1 MRMPHN
7 NTTSAATSAS
17 VRLRLIALPVEHGG
31 WGMIGAPILLGLWL
45 APSPAGFWLS
55 LAALGG
61 FLIRQPL
68 KLVVS
73 DYRRGKRYPRT
84 VWAERFLL
92 GYSAVAL
99 LTCVLAFWQ
108 ATAPFWQPIVLAIP
122 FAIGQLYYDLRKQ
135 SRQLAAE
142 LCGSVAMS
150 ALVSAIVMAAGW
162 SLLPALFVWL
172 LLAMQI
178 VAAIIYVRVRL
189 RLARNQP
196 AQRTLPLLIHG
207 VMLVVVIG
215 FLLMGWVSWPVPLVF
230 AFLIVRCW
238 LGLLPRS
245 LATPTPLVGVQELV
259 VSLGTVIGIRFG
271 V

>member
-7 NTTSAATSAS
+7 NTTAAPSAS

-31 WGMIGAPILLGLWL
+31 WGMLGAPILLGLWL

-55 LAALGG
+55 LAALGV
-61 FLIRQPL
+61 FLVRQPL

-73 DYRRGKRYPRT
+73 DYRQGKRYLRT
-84 VWAERFLL
+84 AWAERFLL
-92 GYSAVAL
+92 GYSAIAL
-99 LTCVLAFWQ
+99 MACVMAFWQ
-108 ATAPFWQPIVLAIP
+108 ATAPFWQPIVLVIP
-122 FAIGQLYYDLRKQ
+122 FVIGLLYYDLRKQ

-142 LCGSVAMS
+142 LCGSVAVS

-172 LLAMQI
+172 LLAMQT

-196 AQRTLPLLIHG
+196 AQRTLPLLIHS

-238 LGLLPRS
+238 LGLLPHS

-259 VSLGTVIGIRFG
+259 VSLVTVIGIRFG